1 MVRIEVTLR
10 RGSGCGAQRV
20 LYQQCPSRSAQK
32 LSLASCFMFGN
43 RLEQIAKY
51 FAWEADQ
58 RVAQLLQRSHSH
70 RGERIGEASHPGP
83 SKWRSI
89 PLHTWDQDGSELKNG
104 FALLSSDPAR
114 VCKMLAATEVESWR
128 EATVAALRATFDNV
142 VHQKVQTCGDGKC
155 AIHARFG
162 APTSHGEM
170 KVSNIDQF
178 IFRNIQDSYDHASLY
193 THIYKALD
201 SEGRFLNESTQ
212 LVHVCA
218 YVFLE

>member
-1 MVRIEVTLR
+1 MLR
-10 RGSGCGAQRV
+10 RGSGCGPPCV
-20 LYQQCPSRSAQK
+20 LYQQCFSRAAQK
-32 LSLASCFMFGN
+32 LSLASSFIFGN
-43 RLEQIAKY
+43 RPEQIAKY
-51 FAWEADQ
+51 FAWVADQ
-58 RVAQLLQRSHSH
+58 RVAQLLDRSHSH

-114 VCKMLAATEVESWR
+114 VCKMPAATEVESWR

-162 APTSHGEM
+162 APTSYGEM
-170 KVSNIDQF
+170 RVPNIDAF
-178 IFRNIQDSYDHASLY
+178 IYIDISKIHMIMLRSTPIY
-193 THIYKALD
+193 T
-201 SEGRFLNESTQ
+201 RPWTQ
-212 LVHVCA
+212 KDA
-218 YVFLE
+218 GYFAA